1 MDFFLPKIT
10 SEGDKK
16 KRRLQRPCSRIQ
28 ELSSGRTYVG
38 RASGAERKTQSPS
51 GFAFPAPLSSPLPS
65 AAKPKPCL
73 VLLLPPPRH
82 NRASTPPPP
91 PPSTSAS
98 FPIPFRF
105 RPRTLTLIPSPP
117 TPRHRPGR
125 RPHRAFG
132 AIFGPCVLPPRL
144 PSSRGEPGR

>member
-1 MDFFLPKIT
+1 LDFFLPKIT

-16 KRRLQRPCSRIQ
+16 KRGKQRPCSRIQ
-28 ELSSGRTYVG
+28 ELSSGRTLG
-38 RASGAERKTQSPS
+38 ERAENPVPFGFRFPCSPL
-51 GFAFPAPLSSPLPS
+51 FSSLPS

-105 RPRTLTLIPSPP
+105 RPRTLTLTPSPP

-132 AIFGPCVLPPRL
+132 AIFAPCVLPPRL
-144 PSSRGEPGR
+144 PTSRGEPGR